1 MKREKK
7 HEPRRVHVGQ
17 HTDQAYGHQRPNEE
31 FDRNEDQDMQDEG
44 AGEKS
49 GDDLQQEG
57 RDQEGQGS
65 QQQYRNDRRQDEA
78 YDEDDEA
85 TDETEET
92 DELDENDDSAEEDT
106 GDESKGWMG
115 QVGDLLT
122 GQASDEAYEKATKV
136 AALAVI
142 GLFGLRRGG
151 LLGGIIVAAAAGLA
165 ARTLGVDM
173 DMAEDEATDEED
185 IQGEAA

>member
-44 AGEKS
+44 AGEES
-49 GDDLQQEG
+49 GDYLQQEG

-185 IQGEAA
+185 MQGEAA